1 MKQYRYNNFSF
12 NTGSNY
18 KIFYPKDI
26 EEIKSISK
34 KKFTIVGNN
43 RSYNDSAIGPNPISL
58 KKNFNKVISFNIKK
72 KEIEV
77 EGGMLLKDFFE
88 VVIKKGLI
96 LKSVPG
102 SRYVTIGG
110 MVANNTQG
118 KKFVNPFF
126 GSSIIS
132 LKILN
137 NGKII
142 YCSKKKKLPLFIATI
157 GGKGTTG
164 IILSIKIK
172 LEKLKSSKI
181 LVEKIFFKNIK
192 EMILITKNINKV
204 DYIVAWI
211 DYFSNLNSGILFYA
225 KHLKTKFLLNKRAE
239 IKIPNYIVY
248 LLNYISSK
256 KFFSFIFNKI
266 FKFNNFLRKK
276 LIYNIHDF
284 LFIQDTLVNWN
295 CIFKKKGFLQ
305 FQLQCELKELEEIL
319 NYLKKNFLKKNI
331 FSNFVVIKFI
341 LIKKKIEC
349 TLSLDIPLDN
359 NFTYISST
367 LRKFVF
373 LKDINVSLSKDLI
386 MKKIN
391 KTTLINN
398 NFLKDK
404 YLKFRD
410 YNFNSKFINRIKI

>member
-1 MKQYRYNNFSF
+1 MKEYKYNNFAF
-12 NTGSNY
+12 NTGTNY
-18 KIFYPKDI
+18 KIFEPKDI
-26 EEIKSISK
+26 EEIKKYIK
-34 KKFTIVGNN
+34 KKYTIVGNN
-43 RSYNDSAIGPNPISL
+43 RSYNDAAIGPNPISL

-77 EGGMLLKDFFE
+77 EGGMILNNFFE
-88 VVIKKGLI
+88 VIIKKNLI

-118 KKFVNPFF
+118 KNFANPFF
-126 GSSIIS
+126 SSSILS
-132 LKILN
+132 LRILN
-137 NGKII
+137 NEKIV
-142 YCSKKKKLPLFIATI
+142 YCSKKKNLPLFLATI
-157 GGKGTTG
+157 GGKGSTG
-164 IILSIKIK
+164 IILSVKIK
-172 LEKLKSSKI
+172 LEKLKSSNI

-192 EMILITKNINKV
+192 EMILITKNINKI

-225 KHLKTKFLLNKRAE
+225 KHMKSKFLSNKRAE

-256 KFFSFIFNKI
+256 KNFSFIFNKI
-266 FKFNNFLRKK
+266 FKFNNLLRKRN
-276 LIYNIHDF
+276 IYDVHDF

-295 CIFKKKGFLQ
+295 CIFKKKGFLV
-305 FQLQCELKELEEIL
+305 FQLQCELKELEENL
-319 NYLKKNFLKKNI
+319 NYLKKQFLKKKI
-331 FSNFVVIKFI
+331 FSNFVIIKFI
-341 LIKKKIEC
+341 FIKKKIEC
-349 TLSLDIPLDN
+349 SLSLDIPIDN
-359 NFTYISST
+359 NFTYISSI

-386 MKKIN
+386 MKRIN

-398 NFLKDK
+398 NFLKNK

-410 YNFNSKFINRIKI
+410 YNFNSKFITRIKI